1 MFRLPVQP
9 FYLFKILQYKC
20 TFSGMESESQSSYI
34 PVHDQTVING
44 RGSAPLDLDNSRD
57 ANLPRASERLEN
69 DARGKVSTTKAD
81 PKEAGITETMRKEL
95 RRRRKQ

>member
-34 PVHDQTVING
+34 PVHDRTVING
-44 RGSAPLDLDNSRD
+44 RGSAPLDLDNS
-57 ANLPRASERLEN
+57 
-69 DARGKVSTTKAD
+69 
-81 PKEAGITETMRKEL
+81 
-95 RRRRKQ
+95 